1 MNAQHPGVEE
11 VSVPNPVGITEAL
24 PERFVVWIHLHIAGG
39 AEVLLELRVVTGVEI
54 LEYIRTSEEYAFR
67 CQVNRVL
74 GGVGPLSSD
83 FVS

>member
-1 MNAQHPGVEE
+1 MNAQHTGVEKI
-11 VSVPNPVGITEAL
+11 SVPNPVGNTEAL

-39 AEVLLELRVVTGVEI
+39 AQVLLKLRILTGVEI

-74 GGVGPLSSD
+74 GGVGPLSSN